1 VLALLAAVYLF
12 HAGALVVVRGGVVPP
27 PYLELG
33 PFNVLLLQTLLAFGM
48 VLTAMEEAQRALF
61 ATNLQLVDAEHRLKT
76 LAETDPLT
84 GCFNRRVF
92 RVLVDALR
100 KDGAAHGVVV
110 MLDMDGLKAINDA
123 EGHGVGDAAIR
134 AVADAIRSKTRNTD
148 LAVRWG
154 GVEFVVVM
162 PGVSI
167 AEGRTRQ
174 EQLRQAIAAGGF
186 SASAGAAAYGEGV
199 DIMAAVDQADRA
211 MYASREARRA
221 SR

>member
-1 VLALLAAVYLF
+1 
-12 HAGALVVVRGGVVPP
+12 
-27 PYLELG
+27 
-33 PFNVLLLQTLLAFGM
+33 M

-92 RVLVDALR
+92 RDLVDALR

-134 AVADAIRSKTRNTD
+134 AMADAIRSRTRNTD

-154 GVEFVVVM
+154 GDEFVVVM
-162 PGVSI
+162 PGVSL
-167 AEGRTRQ
+167 AEGQARQ
-174 EQLRQAIAAGGF
+174 EQLRQGIAQGGF